1 MSKRKI
7 LIDVDLT
14 ICSVANDWK
23 RYLEDRYG
31 VGNFDTERYLSD
43 YWVDYNLS
51 NYVKEGLIPK
61 DKERLD
67 FWRQAAIYDYIE
79 LFDDC
84 KDVINALHDNG
95 DTVIF
100 VSYCKAGHLASK
112 WDLLRRNFPWVEDSP
127 NGGFV
132 STKRKEFIDADVI
145 IDDRNTF
152 LEKHPAKIKIKYKT
166 PYTQCCDLGKP
177 HVELSSWLEIKEFL
191 L

>member
-1 MSKRKI
+1 MNKRKI
-7 LIDVDLT
+7 LIDIDLT

-23 RYLEDRYG
+23 RYLENRYG
-31 VGNFDTERYLSD
+31 VENFDTGRYLSG
-43 YWVDYNLS
+43 VQLDYNLS
-51 NYVKEGLIPK
+51 NYVKEGLIS
-61 DKERLD
+61 DVKERLD
-67 FWRQAAIYDYIE
+67 FWRQGNIYNHIE

-84 KDVINALHDNG
+84 KDVINSLHDNG
-95 DTVIF
+95 DTIIF
-100 VSYCKAGHLASK
+100 VSYCKAGHLTSK
-112 WDLLRRNFPWVEDSP
+112 WNLLRRNFPWVEDSP

-152 LEKHPAKIKIKYKT
+152 LEKHPAGVKIKYKT
-166 PYTQCCDLGKP
+166 PYTQCCNLDKP